1 MATLNPITL
10 TISINFHR
18 PHLLSG
24 GGGLSLVTM
33 SAPNPSPSSLQ
44 VR

>member
-18 PHLLSG
+18 PHLLW